1 MASEVKISMT
11 GIYLNM
17 QRLIVLLVYVK
28 RLSHSA
34 GKLCMLLLK
43 EGQVRRLQN
52 GGKKEEK
59 TIHNSSQS
67 FLFLAMPSGLWDL

>member
-1 MASEVKISMT
+1 MASEVKINMT

-28 RLSHSA
+28 RLSHSV

-43 EGQVRRLQN
+43 EDEVRRLQN

-67 FLFLAMPSGLWDL
+67 FFFLAMPSGLWDL